1 MEIDQIKR
9 ILEAAIMAAGS
20 PLSRQQLLD
29 LFAESDPHAG
39 DSIDAAL
46 ELLTADYAEH
56 AVALVEVASGWR
68 FQVRPEYQPFIS
80 NLWTERQTRYT
91 RALLE
96 TLALIAYRQPVTRG
110 EIEQIRGVA
119 VSANIVKT
127 LEEREWIRVIG
138 HRDVPGRPAL
148 FGTTRQFLDYFGLKN
163 LDQLPPLADLRDIG
177 ELEPELLFQPPATP
191 VVGIEPSA
199 SETPDDDTAL
209 AEVGNDDAPDQRDQ
223 ASASVEADTPPST
236 HSNDHSSIETT
247 DSAAPQSVESE
258 VNP

>member
-1 MEIDQIKR
+1 MVINQIKR

-29 LFAESDPHAG
+29 LFAESDPSA
-39 DSIDAAL
+39 DASLDAAL
-46 ELLTADYAEH
+46 ELLAADYAEH
-56 AVALVEVASGWR
+56 AIALVEVASGWR

-119 VSANIVKT
+119 VSSNIVKT

-148 FGTTRQFLDYFGLKN
+148 FGTTRQFLDYFGLKS
-163 LDQLPPLADLRDIG
+163 LDQLPPLAELRDIG
-177 ELEPELLFQPPATP
+177 ELEPELQLQPPAA
-191 VVGIEPSA
+191 VA
-199 SETPDDDTAL
+199 AL
-209 AEVGNDDAPDQRDQ
+209 AAGAIADFGDEDAALADNGSADDPDQREPGTESI
-223 ASASVEADTPPST
+223 ATDTPPPT
-236 HSNDHSSIETT
+236 HASDHQSIETT
-247 DSAAPQSVESE
+247 DSAPLQSVESE

>member
-9 ILEAAIMAAGS
+9 ILEAAILAAGS
-20 PLSRQQLLD
+20 PLSRQQLLE
-29 LFAESDPHAG
+29 LFTEHDPNAAESL
-39 DSIDAAL
+39 DAAL
-46 ELLTADYAEH
+46 ELLAADYAGH

-119 VSANIVKT
+119 VSSNIIKT

-148 FGTTRQFLDYFGLKN
+148 FGTTRQFLDYFGLKS
-163 LDQLPPLADLRDIG
+163 LDQLPPLAELRDIG
-177 ELEPELLFQPPATP
+177 ELEPELQLSPPTAIAVADEDSDAETSDAA
-191 VVGIEPSA
+191 SA
-199 SETPDDDTAL
+199 SAD
-209 AEVGNDDAPDQRDQ
+209 GGRDDAPDQREQ
-223 ASASVEADTPPST
+223 GNESVQSDPPIIS
-236 HSNDHSSIETT
+236 HSSDHPSIETT
-247 DSAAPQSVESE
+247 DSAPLQSVESE